1 MGRAAQY
8 SGGQLRLGLSA
19 TVASAVLYSAVVLL
33 GLGPASPSAQGGEE
47 DRSSPVVRVPRDPA
61 VSTPARR
68 LPQVS
73 RGSTRRHLGHRRPT
87 QGESVTAVATAPIGA
102 SDSGKGSPGSPLSP
116 EPKTKTASSSGSA
129 AQPSPAPPTTT
140 TTPSNPDPIVTVPDL
155 PVTVPDLPVTVP
167 TSPVPLPPVPPVQ
180 MPTIPALPLP

>member
-1 MGRAAQY
+1 MGRAAQH
-8 SGGQLRLGLSA
+8 SGGQLRFGLSA

-47 DRSSPVVRVPRDPA
+47 DRSSPVVRVLRDRT

-73 RGSTRRHLGHRRPT
+73 PGSTRRRLRHRRPT

-102 SDSGKGSPGSPLSP
+102 SDSGKGSSASPLSP
-116 EPKTKTASSSGSA
+116 EPKTKTASSPGSA
-129 AQPSPAPPTTT
+129 VESSPAPPTTT
-140 TTPSNPDPIVTVPDL
+140 TTPSDPDPIVTVPDL

-167 TSPVPLPPVPPVQ
+167 TSPVQVPTV
-180 MPTIPALPLP
+180 PALPLP